1 MAIHAVYPS
10 GDVSEELMEAAEICF
25 QCGVCCVLKAHSCH
39 AQYDGQFNPRHTFVY
54 DCLGA
59 EEPVENP
66 NLWLCVSCHKC
77 EELCPYDVSP
87 VHFIE
92 AMKAKAFE
100 MGDAHPSVLREIEQI
115 VETGF
120 AFPLTRSSA
129 RQREALELE
138 PLKTTALED
147 LKIITEETGLR
158 TKLRRQREAD
168 G

>member
-1 MAIHAVYPS
+1 LALHAVYPS
-10 GDVSEELMEAAEICF
+10 WDGSKALKEAAEICF
-25 QCGVCCVLKAHSCH
+25 KCGVCCVLKAHSCH
-39 AQYDGQFNPRHTFVY
+39 AQYDGQFDPRHTFVY

-59 EEPVENP
+59 EKPVDNP

-92 AMKAKAFE
+92 AMKVEAFE
-100 MGDAHPSVLREIEQI
+100 SGGAHTSVLSEIEQI
-115 VETGF
+115 IETGF
-120 AFPLTRSSA
+120 AFPLTVSSA

-138 PLKTTALED
+138 PLKSTALGD

-158 TKLRRQREAD
+158 TKLRKHKEAE